1 MVMPPNAAA
10 NGGIA
15 LLLQSTRLVAVA
27 ELGSLDQTTMI
38 ARRQK
43 IAWLAGMLLSA
54 LGILVLLMW
63 LGREPSE
70 QGRTLSQWLEALDNP
85 SVATNVQTITAF
97 HRMGAKAAV
106 RLVPMLE
113 ASDSAA
119 KLWAV
124 ELARKQTF
132 LEVRFAPAS
141 VRWQRAEKGFEIM
154 GEHAVAAAPGLV
166 SLLVRRCA
174 QPPEYLDDSAD
185 RAAGA
190 LVCLGYGG
198 IPYLRPALYSEH
210 ARVRLAGAGV
220 LVVIAASDETP
231 GALAEL
237 FKLLDD
243 SNPKVRKAGAYALG
257 KIAQLPALVI
267 PRLERVLADVSPS
280 VRRQAAF
287 ALGRFGSR
295 ASNSM
300 AALRQACSDVAP
312 EVRHAAQTAL
322 TQIGGEA
329 ASSKDAGTSDLSDE
343 K

>member
-1 MVMPPNAAA
+1 
-10 NGGIA
+10 
-15 LLLQSTRLVAVA
+15 
-27 ELGSLDQTTMI
+27 MI
-38 ARRQK
+38 RRRQK
-43 IAWLAGMLLSA
+43 VVWLAVILLSA

-63 LGREPSE
+63 LGREPSY
-70 QGRTLSQWLEALDNP
+70 QGRTLSQWLEDLDSP
-85 SVATNVQTITAF
+85 SAVTNVQTITAF
-97 HRMGAKAAV
+97 RRMGAKAAV
-106 RLVPMLE
+106 RLVPRLE
-113 ASDSAA
+113 ASDSAFRVR
-119 KLWAV
+119 AV

-132 LEVRFAPAS
+132 VEVRFTPAS

-166 SLLVRRCA
+166 SLLVRRGA
-174 QPPEYLDDSAD
+174 QPPEYMGDSAD

-190 LVCLGYGG
+190 LAHLGDRV

-210 ARVRLAGAGV
+210 ARVRQAGV
-220 LVVIAASDETP
+220 DVLVMTVMTADSTSVTVS
-231 GALAEL
+231 EL
-237 FKLLDD
+237 CKLLDD
-243 SNPKVRKAGAYALG
+243 SNPKVRRAGAYALG
-257 KIAQLPALVI
+257 KLGQHPALVI
-267 PRLERVLADVSPS
+267 PRLERMLGDVSPS

-287 ALGRFGSR
+287 ALGRFASR

-312 EVRHAAQTAL
+312 EVRHAAETAL